1 MANKI
6 LCAIRGG
13 EQGYRTQEAAAAL
26 ARERDA
32 ELIFLVVLETSF
44 LDRAAASSGI
54 DMRATLVRM
63 GNSLLFNAA
72 ERARQVGVEARTLLR
87 EGLPRE
93 QIKLAARE
101 EGVTTVVLGRPQGSY
116 DKFSSAELEAFAQEV
131 ADETGAEVQIL

>member
-1 MANKI
+1 MDKI

-13 EQGYRTQEAAAAL
+13 EQGYRTQDAAAAL

-44 LDRAAASSGI
+44 LDRVVAPAGM

-72 ERARQVGVEARTLLR
+72 ERSRKMGVEARTLLR

-93 QIKLAARE
+93 QIKEAARE
-101 EGVTTVVLGRPQGSY
+101 EAVTTVILGRPQGSY
-116 DKFSSAELEAFAQEV
+116 DKFSGADLEAFAQEI
-131 ADETGAEVQIL
+131 ANETGAEVQIL

>member
-101 EGVTTVVLGRPQGSY
+101 EGATTVILGRPQGSY
-116 DKFSSAELEAFAQEV
+116 DKFSGAELEAFAQEV